1 MPISKKLLAT
11 RLKPERVYLVG
22 TDIRGQHGALRSKD
36 SLKELADLAR
46 SAGAV
51 VIGSTSQRLSRFS
64 QTYLGIGKLEE
75 LKKLAERKS
84 FDTIICDD
92 ELTPAQQRN
101 IEDIL
106 DGVKVIDRT
115 ALILHVFANRART
128 REGRL
133 QVELAQH
140 QYLLP
145 RLAGQWSHLERLG
158 GGIGTRGPGES
169 QLETDR
175 RLSQR
180 RIQKLRRFLQRVGRD
195 RGIHRKRRRDQGY
208 PMVSMVG
215 YTNAGKSSLLNTLT
229 GSDVEAENKL
239 FSTLDPTTRKV
250 RLPSGREVLV
260 TDTVGF
266 IQKQPPTVITAFK
279 ATLEEIVDT
288 DVILHVIDMSHENAD
303 VHADI
308 VGEAIRTMKIED
320 KPQILVLNKID
331 ALKGG
336 VAETLKE
343 AVERFRGSLTRTV
356 LTSATENIGID
367 ALKECMD
374 TTVSEYIPQKWTG
387 I

>member
-1 MPISKKLLAT
+1 M
-11 RLKPERVYLVG
+11 YLVAS
-22 TDIRGQHGALRSKD
+22 DIRGQRSPLKSKD

-51 VIGSTSQRLSRFS
+51 VTGSTSQRLNRFS

-75 LKKLAERKS
+75 LKKLAKRKS

-101 IEDIL
+101 IEDFL
-106 DGVKVIDRT
+106 SEVKIIDRT

-140 QYLLP
+140 EYLLP

-180 RIQKLRRFLQRVGRD
+180 RIQKLRKDLQRVGRD
-195 RGIHRKRRRDQGY
+195 RGLHRKRRRDQGY
-208 PMVSMVG
+208 PIVSMVG

-229 GSDVEAENKL
+229 GSDVEAENRL
-239 FSTLDPTTRKV
+239 FSTLDPTTRKI
-250 RLPSGREVLV
+250 RLNSGKEVLL

-266 IQKQPPTVITAFK
+266 IQKQPPTIVAAFR
-279 ATLEEIVDT
+279 ATLEEILDT
-288 DVILHVIDMSHENAD
+288 DLILHVIDITHKNADIHASVVENALD
-303 VHADI
+303 
-308 VGEAIRTMKIED
+308 TMNLSD
-320 KPQILVLNKID
+320 KPQIMVLNKID
-331 ALKGG
+331 ALEKD
-336 VAETLKE
+336 VTKTLQTSID
-343 AVERFRGSLTRTV
+343 RLQGNQIDTI
-356 LTSATENIGID
+356 LTSATSNIGIKS
-367 ALKECMD
+367 LKKSIDNVLM
-374 TTVSEYIPQKWTG
+374 TRSG
-387 I
+387 R

>member
-1 MPISKKLLAT
+1 MK
-11 RLKPERVYLVG
+11 
-22 TDIRGQHGALRSKD
+22 SKD

-46 SAGAV
+46 SAGAIV
-51 VIGSTSQRLSRFS
+51 TGSTSQRLNRFS

-75 LKKLAERKS
+75 LKKLAKHKS

-101 IEDIL
+101 IEDFL
-106 DGVKVIDRT
+106 SGVKIIDRT

-128 REGRL
+128 KEGRL

-140 QYLLP
+140 EYLLP

-180 RIQKLRRFLQRVGRD
+180 RIQKLRKDLKRVGRD

-208 PMVSMVG
+208 PIVSMVG

-229 GSDVEAENKL
+229 GSDVEAENRL
-239 FSTLDPTTRKV
+239 FSTLDPTTRKIH
-250 RLPSGREVLV
+250 LTSGREVLI

-266 IQKQPPTVITAFK
+266 IQKQPPTIITAFR
-279 ATLEEIVDT
+279 ATLEELLDTDLILHIVDIT
-288 DVILHVIDMSHENAD
+288 HKNAD
-303 VHADI
+303 IHAS
-308 VGEAIRTMKIED
+308 VVENTLNTMNLSD

-331 ALKGG
+331 SLEPNIIDTLRTSIESIGG
-336 VAETLKE
+336 NKINTI
-343 AVERFRGSLTRTV
+343 
-356 LTSATENIGID
+356 LTSATSKLGIES
-367 ALKECMD
+367 LKDSIDSVLRNKE
-374 TTVSEYIPQKWTG
+374 
-387 I
+387 

>member
-1 MPISKKLLAT
+1 MK
-11 RLKPERVYLVG
+11 
-22 TDIRGQHGALRSKD
+22 SKD

-51 VIGSTSQRLSRFS
+51 VTGSTSQRLNRFS

-75 LKKLAERKS
+75 LKEMAKRKN

-101 IEDIL
+101 IEDYL
-106 DGVKVIDRT
+106 DGVKIIDRT

-175 RLSQR
+175 RLSQNRILKIR
-180 RIQKLRRFLQRVGRD
+180 RDLQRVGRD
-195 RGIHRKRRRDQGY
+195 RGIHRKRRREQGY
-208 PMVSMVG
+208 PIVSIVG

-229 GSDVEAENKL
+229 GSEVETENKL

-250 RLPSGREVLV
+250 RLSSGTEVLI

-266 IQKQPPTVITAFK
+266 IQKQPPTIITAFK
-279 ATLEEIVDT
+279 ATLEEILDT
-288 DVILHVIDMSHENAD
+288 DLILHVIDITHENAD
-303 VHADI
+303 IHANVVED
-308 VGEAIRTMKIED
+308 ALNTMNLSN

-331 ALKGG
+331 ALGKN
-336 VAETLKE
+336 ATETLQSST
-343 AVERFRGSLTRTV
+343 ERLEGNQIKTI
-356 LTSATENIGID
+356 LTSATTGMGINS
-367 ALKECMD
+367 LKDCID
-374 TTVSEYIPQKWTG
+374 NTLQSTL
-387 I
+387 

>member
-374 TTVSEYIPQKWTG
+374 TTVSQYIPQKWTG